1 MVSMGNAFLPA
12 LFSEWVKGGM
22 RERAAWA

>member
-1 MVSMGNAFLPA
+1 MVNAFLPA
-12 LFSEWVKGGM
+12 LFSEWVKGGV